1 VNRASDLLLLL
12 LNLAQMRSRSKV
24 VDLFIGSLSSLFPNH
39 VASFAPAGS
48 DTSAGVFAVT
58 TRNSRYGGIVV
69 AGPDPLSAEDRGLL
83 HNAAQMLAVILE
95 RLEFEDE
102 LEQARSGAE
111 KLAERRLRRLQAT
124 VEQLQQSRD
133 AYVNLVEDL
142 TRENTERQ
150 RAEEAL
156 RESQAR
162 FSAAFHSATVAQ
174 SISTLDWRFVEVN
187 QALCQ
192 LVGYSPTELQGRTPA
207 ELGISSD
214 LTAVGLEPALQ
225 RQSVIRLELDLRSR
239 DGVEHRVL
247 TSVQRIDLQG
257 VPHYLSVSMDI
268 TDQKA
273 MAAELDHQRVLA
285 TQVDRLRALGEMAT
299 GVAHELNQP
308 LNGIRTFAEGT
319 LIGLRR
325 HWHLAPGDL
334 EATLE
339 DIITQVDRMSEIIG
353 HMRVFARD
361 PSDQAPSRFQVGE
374 SLAGA
379 LKLIGSQ
386 LRVHGFAVD
395 QRVRENL
402 PECEGWPNQIE
413 QVILNLLA
421 NSRDALDSRIRRQR
435 RGDEATDTGWRPH
448 LAVAIEPVPGFV
460 RLAVTDNGGGI
471 ADTILER
478 IFDPFFT
485 TKEVGAG
492 TGLGLALAR
501 AAVERH
507 HGRIEVDNHPG
518 EGVTFAVL
526 LPAARPP
533 ADAAAPR
540 L

>member
-1 VNRASDLLLLL
+1 MNRPNDLFLLL

-24 VDLFIGSLSSLFPNH
+24 LDLFLGGLGSLFPDH
-39 VASFAPAGS
+39 VFGLTSVGAGAAA
-48 DTSAGVFAVT
+48 TAFPVT
-58 TRNSRYGGIVV
+58 TRNSSYGDVTVTGTE
-69 AGPDPLSAEDRGLL
+69 PLSAEDQGLL

-95 RLEFEDE
+95 RLEFEGQ

-111 KLAERRLRRLQAT
+111 RLAERRLRRLQTT
-124 VEQLQQSRD
+124 VEQLELSRN

-142 TRENTERQ
+142 TRENTERR

-156 RESQAR
+156 RESQDR
-162 FSAAFHSATVAQ
+162 FRAAFHAATVAQ
-174 SISTLDWRFVEVN
+174 SISAMDWRFVEVN

-192 LVGYSPTELQGRTPA
+192 LVGYSAGELRGRTPA
-207 ELGISSD
+207 ELGISRD
-214 LTAVGLEPALQ
+214 LTAARLEPTLQ
-225 RQSVIRLELDLRSR
+225 RHGVIRLEVDLRSR

-247 TSVQRIDLQG
+247 TSVQRIDLRG
-257 VPHYLSVSMDI
+257 VPHYLAVSMDI

-285 TQVDRLRALGEMAT
+285 TQIDRLRALGEMAT
-299 GVAHELNQP
+299 GIAHELNQP

-325 HWHLAPGDL
+325 HWNLAPADL

-339 DIITQVDRMSEIIG
+339 DIITQVDRMSDIIG

-361 PSDQAPSRFQVGE
+361 QSDQAPSRFQVGE

-395 QRVRENL
+395 QRISEGL

-435 RGDEATDTGWRPH
+435 EGGDAAQAGWRPR
-448 LAVAIEPVPGFV
+448 LGVAIEAVPGFV
-460 RLAVTDNGGGI
+460 RLAVTDNGGGVPE
-471 ADTILER
+471 TILER

-507 HGRIEVDNHPG
+507 RGTIEVDNRPG

-526 LPAARPP
+526 LPAAPPP
-533 ADAAAPR
+533 ADT
-540 L
+540 